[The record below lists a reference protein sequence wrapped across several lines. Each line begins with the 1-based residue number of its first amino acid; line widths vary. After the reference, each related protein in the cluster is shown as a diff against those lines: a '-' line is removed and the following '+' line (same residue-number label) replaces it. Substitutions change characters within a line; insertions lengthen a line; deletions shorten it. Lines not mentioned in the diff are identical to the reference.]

1 MVLHS
6 AHGILINLGV
16 FFLGINSLIKLRR
29 KKLKRGIIQLVII
42 LVYALTVIGCQNNDQ
57 TPAPTENV
65 KSNNNANVST
75 SQSETYPN
83 KGIMIA
89 KVNGTAITS
98 AEVDQELNNIMAP
111 YQNSV
116 PPEQLQMLR
125 PKMRNK
131 AIENLINKLLLF
143 HEADRKK
150 IQPSPDEI
158 NTELNS
164 IISRFPSPEAFQQQL
179 TKMGITKDKV
189 LKDIE
194 QQLKISILLKESL
207 ADLKTTITDGEITE
221 FYQGNPEN
229 FRAQEQ
235 VRASHVLLKINPEDS
250 PDIKSQK
257 RVKLAGLRDQIQN
270 GADFAKIAEGNSDCP
285 SKQQG
290 GDLGFFERGRMVK
303 PFEEAAFNL
312 KTGELSEIV
321 ETQFGYHLIKVVD
334 RKEARTVPL
343 EEVKDKISAHLKNVK
358 ERQAFITYLEKLRE
372 GASIEYA
379 EAGK

>member
-1 MVLHS
+1 
-6 AHGILINLGV
+6 
-16 FFLGINSLIKLRR
+16 
-29 KKLKRGIIQLVII
+29 LKRGIIQLVII

-65 KSNNNANVST
+65 KTNDNANVST

-179 TKMGITKDKV
+179 TKMGISRDKV

-207 ADLKTTITDGEITE
+207 ADLQTTITDGEITE

-229 FRAQEQ
+229 FRAPEQ
-235 VRASHVLLKINPEDS
+235 VRTSHILLKINAEDS

-270 GADFAKIAEGNSDCP
+270 GADFAKIAEGHSDCP

-290 GDLGFFERGRMVK
+290 GDLGFFERGKMVK

-343 EEVKDKISAHLKNVK
+343 EEVKDKISTHLKNVK